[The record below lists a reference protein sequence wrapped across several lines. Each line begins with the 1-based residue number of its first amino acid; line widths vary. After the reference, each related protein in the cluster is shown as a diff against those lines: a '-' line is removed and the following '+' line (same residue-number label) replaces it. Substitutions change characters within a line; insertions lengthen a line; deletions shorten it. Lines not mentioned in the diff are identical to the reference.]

1 MNEFMNKCLI
11 DGWMKG
17 SMDRVGKNPF
27 FFFFKP
33 NPSGVFFWGGGLV
46 FLRGFI

>member
-1 MNEFMNKCLI
+1 MNFSNKCLI

-27 FFFFKP
+27 FSSSNPTHLGFF
-33 NPSGVFFWGGGLV
+33 SGGGVVFF
-46 FLRGFI
+46 RGFI